1 MASAPGKE
9 LAPIVVKRVKKVVGG
24 GHGGAW
30 KIAYADFVTAMMA
43 FFLLMWVLGSTTS
56 GDLAG
61 ISAYFQNP
69 LRLAMDGGQGSG
81 DTRSIV
87 KGGGDNVTKASGQE
101 QRADSNSV
109 QRKMSESE
117 AYEQYNTKQKGQLEE
132 MRSEVESQIAGDK
145 SLEEYQKQI
154 FMDVSSD
161 GLRIQIVDEK
171 NRPMFESGSASMPDY
186 AKKLMRVI
194 GKVLAGGG
202 QPLRIEG
209 HTDGKPFPGAA
220 SGYTNWE
227 LSSDRAN
234 AARRELIAGG
244 LEGARVSQVV
254 GYADSVKLNPED
266 PNDPM
271 NRRISITI
279 LNARGAAKATGQSE
293 PQSPGGLQPAGSV
306 PSSGGGATWVP
317 NTSGSPKNAI
327 KETMPKIV
335 DNLPAFPAASFL
347 GRSVRGGESA
357 APANGA
363 GSPGAAVPAAP
374 QSGTAT
380 MQGAATTQNGT
391 ATTQPAGLG
400 ASAPSATPAARA
412 MPPGG
417 AQDGQAAS
425 RARSPGLTLPPPR

>member
-391 ATTQPAGLG
+391 ATTQPAGSG

>member
-1 MASAPGKE
+1 M
-9 LAPIVVKRVKKVVGG
+9 
-24 GHGGAW
+24 
-30 KIAYADFVTAMMA
+30 
-43 FFLLMWVLGSTTS
+43 
-56 GDLAG
+56 
-61 ISAYFQNP
+61 
-69 LRLAMDGGQGSG
+69 
-81 DTRSIV
+81 
-87 KGGGDNVTKASGQE
+87 
-101 QRADSNSV
+101 RAD
-109 QRKMSESE
+109 
-117 AYEQYNTKQKGQLEE
+117 
-132 MRSEVESQIAGDK
+132 VESQIAGDK

-154 FMDVSSD
+154 FMDVTSD

-171 NRPMFESGSASMPDY
+171 NRPMFESGSAGMPDY

-244 LEGARVSQVV
+244 LEGSRVSQVV
-254 GYADSVKLNPED
+254 GFADSVKLNPED

-293 PQSPGGLQPAGSV
+293 PRSSGGLQPAGAV

-317 NTSGSPKNAI
+317 NTPGSPKNAI

-335 DNLPAFPAASFL
+335 DTLPAFPAASFL
-347 GRSVRGGESA
+347 GRSARSDNG
-357 APANGA
+357 APAGA
-363 GSPGAAVPAAP
+363 HQRVVEQRHQRRALRP
-374 QSGTAT
+374 
-380 MQGAATTQNGT
+380 
-391 ATTQPAGLG
+391 LG
-400 ASAPSATPAARA
+400 
-412 MPPGG
+412 
-417 AQDGQAAS
+417 Q
-425 RARSPGLTLPPPR
+425 

>member
-293 PQSPGGLQPAGSV
+293 PQSPVGLQPAGSV

-347 GRSVRGGESA
+347 GRSVRGE
-357 APANGA
+357 
-363 GSPGAAVPAAP
+363 
-374 QSGTAT
+374 
-380 MQGAATTQNGT
+380 
-391 ATTQPAGLG
+391 
-400 ASAPSATPAARA
+400 
-412 MPPGG
+412 
-417 AQDGQAAS
+417 
-425 RARSPGLTLPPPR
+425 

>member
-391 ATTQPAGLG
+391 ATTQPAGSG
-400 ASAPSATPAARA
+400 ASAPSAMPAARA

-417 AQDGQAAS
+417 AQAGQAAS

>member
-1 MASAPGKE
+1 MASAPGKD

-132 MRSEVESQIAGDK
+132 MRADVESQIAGDK

-154 FMDVSSD
+154 FMDVTTD

-171 NRPMFESGSASMPDY
+171 NRPMFESGSAGMPDY

-244 LEGARVSQVV
+244 LESSRVSQVV
-254 GYADSVKLNPED
+254 GFADSVKLNPED

-306 PSSGGGATWVP
+306 PASGGGATWVP

-335 DNLPAFPAASFL
+335 DTLPAFPAASFL
-347 GRSVRGGESA
+347 GRSARGGDGNTPASPSA
-357 APANGA
+357 PPASPGNGA
-363 GSPGAAVPAAP
+363 PTSPGN
-374 QSGTAT
+374 
-380 MQGAATTQNGT
+380 GA
-391 ATTQPAGLG
+391 
-400 ASAPSATPAARA
+400 ASAPSN
-412 MPPGG
+412 G
-417 AQDGQAAS
+417 AAAS
-425 RARSPGLTLPPPR
+425 RPMPQGAAQESQPSARPRSPGLTLPPPSR

>member
-81 DTRSIV
+81 DTRSVV

-391 ATTQPAGLG
+391 ATTQPAGSG
-400 ASAPSATPAARA
+400 ASAPSAMPAARA

>member
-69 LRLAMDGGQGSG
+69 LRLAMEGGQGSG

-132 MRSEVESQIAGDK
+132 MRADVESQIAGDK

-154 FMDVSSD
+154 FMDVTTD

-171 NRPMFESGSASMPDY
+171 NRPMFESGSAGMPDY

-244 LEGARVSQVV
+244 LEGSRVSQVV
-254 GYADSVKLNPED
+254 GFADSVKLNPED

-279 LNARGAAKATGQSE
+279 LNARGAAKASGQAD
-293 PQSPGGLQPAGSV
+293 PQSPGGLQPAGAV
-306 PSSGGGATWVP
+306 PSAGGGATWVP
-317 NTSGSPKNAI
+317 NTPGAPKNAI
-327 KETMPKIV
+327 KETMPKVV
-335 DNLPAFPAASFL
+335 DTLPAFPAASFL
-347 GRSVRGGESA
+347 GRSNRGGESGG
-357 APANGA
+357 PANGGA
-363 GSPGAAVPAAP
+363 GPAGGGTPALSNPSSSQNGAASSPSSPAP
-374 QSGTAT
+374 SGGAGVLSQPPARP
-380 MQGAATTQNGT
+380 MPQGAAQDS
-391 ATTQPAGLG
+391 Q
-400 ASAPSATPAARA
+400 AAR
-412 MPPGG
+412 P
-417 AQDGQAAS
+417 
-425 RARSPGLTLPPPR
+425 RSPGLTLPPPSR

>member
-1 MASAPGKE
+1 MCIRDS
-9 LAPIVVKRVKKVVGG
+9 
-24 GHGGAW
+24 
-30 KIAYADFVTAMMA
+30 
-43 FFLLMWVLGSTTS
+43 
-56 GDLAG
+56 
-61 ISAYFQNP
+61 
-69 LRLAMDGGQGSG
+69 
-81 DTRSIV
+81 
-87 KGGGDNVTKASGQE
+87 
-101 QRADSNSV
+101 SNSV

-391 ATTQPAGLG
+391 ATTQPAGSG
-400 ASAPSATPAARA
+400 ASAPSAMPAARA

>member
-1 MASAPGKE
+1 M
-9 LAPIVVKRVKKVVGG
+9 
-24 GHGGAW
+24 
-30 KIAYADFVTAMMA
+30 
-43 FFLLMWVLGSTTS
+43 
-56 GDLAG
+56 
-61 ISAYFQNP
+61 
-69 LRLAMDGGQGSG
+69 
-81 DTRSIV
+81 

-132 MRSEVESQIAGDK
+132 MRADVESQIAGDK

-154 FMDVSSD
+154 FMDVTTD

-171 NRPMFESGSASMPDY
+171 NRPMFESGSAGMPDY

-244 LEGARVSQVV
+244 LEGSRVSQVV
-254 GYADSVKLNPED
+254 GFADSVKLNPED

-279 LNARGAAKATGQSE
+279 LNARGAAKASGQAD
-293 PQSPGGLQPAGSV
+293 PQSPGGLQPAGAV
-306 PSSGGGATWVP
+306 PSAGGGATWVP
-317 NTSGSPKNAI
+317 NTPGSPKNAI
-327 KETMPKIV
+327 KETMPKVV
-335 DNLPAFPAASFL
+335 DTLPAFPAASFL
-347 GRSVRGGESA
+347 GRSNRGGESGG
-357 APANGA
+357 PANGGA
-363 GSPGAAVPAAP
+363 GPAGGGTPALSNPSSSQNGAASSPSSPAPSGGAGVLS
-374 QSGTAT
+374 QSPARP
-380 MQGAATTQNGT
+380 MPQGAAQDS
-391 ATTQPAGLG
+391 Q
-400 ASAPSATPAARA
+400 AAR
-412 MPPGG
+412 P
-417 AQDGQAAS
+417 
-425 RARSPGLTLPPPR
+425 RSPGLTLPPPSR

>member
-9 LAPIVVKRVKKVVGG
+9 IAPIVVKRVKKVVGG

-109 QRKMSESE
+109 QRKMSEAE

-132 MRSEVESQIAGDK
+132 MRAEVEAQISGDK
-145 SLEEYQKQI
+145 SLEQYQSQI

-171 NRPMFESGSASMPDY
+171 NRPMFESGSSSMPDY
-186 AKKLMRVI
+186 AKRLMRVI
-194 GKVLAGGG
+194 GKVLAGGA

-220 SGYTNWE
+220 SSYTNWE

-234 AARRELIAGG
+234 AARRELVLGG
-244 LEGARVSQVV
+244 LETSRVSQVV
-254 GYADSVKLNPED
+254 GFADSVRLNPD
-266 PNDPM
+266 DANDPM

-279 LNARGAAKATGQSE
+279 LNARAAAKVGAQGA
-293 PQSPGGLQPAGSV
+293 QSPGGLQPAGSAGSV
-306 PSSGGGATWVP
+306 PSSSEGATWVP
-317 NTSGSPKNAI
+317 STPGSPKNAI
-327 KETMPKIV
+327 KDSMPKIV
-335 DNLPAFPAASFL
+335 DTLPPFPAASFL
-347 GRSVRGGESA
+347 ARGVRGGSGSA
-357 APANGA
+357 PGGGTPGSGSGALAPAGGGSASGGAGTSTPGGA
-363 GSPGAAVPAAP
+363 GS
-374 QSGTAT
+374 
-380 MQGAATTQNGT
+380 M
-391 ATTQPAGLG
+391 
-400 ASAPSATPAARA
+400 
-412 MPPGG
+412 PGG
-417 AQDGQAAS
+417 ASQSGDSGGGV
-425 RARSPGLTLPPPR
+425 RPRSPGLNLAPPSR

>member
-9 LAPIVVKRVKKVVGG
+9 VAPIVVKRVKKVVGG

-69 LRLAMDGGQGSG
+69 LRLAMEGGQGSG
-81 DTRSIV
+81 DTRSVV

-109 QRKMSESE
+109 QRKMSEAE

-132 MRSEVESQIAGDK
+132 MRAEVEAQIAGDK
-145 SLEEYQKQI
+145 SLEQYQSQI

-171 NRPMFESGSASMPDY
+171 NRPMFESGSSSMPDY
-186 AKKLMRVI
+186 AKRLMRVI
-194 GKVLAGGG
+194 GKVLAGGA

-220 SGYTNWE
+220 SSYTNWE

-234 AARRELIAGG
+234 AARRELVLGG
-244 LEGARVSQVV
+244 LETSRVSQVV
-254 GYADSVKLNPED
+254 GFADSVRLNPD
-266 PNDPM
+266 DANDPM

-279 LNARGAAKATGQSE
+279 LNARAAAKAGAQG
-293 PQSPGGLQPAGSV
+293 PGGLQAAGTAGSV
-306 PSSGGGATWVP
+306 PSTGEGATWVP
-317 NTSGSPKNAI
+317 STPGSPKNAI
-327 KETMPKIV
+327 KDAMPKIV
-335 DNLPAFPAASFL
+335 DSLPPFPAASFL
-347 GRSVRGGESA
+347 ARSIRGGSGSA
-357 APANGA
+357 PTGGAPSVGDGALAPAGSGSSPVGSGA
-363 GSPGAAVPAAP
+363 SGPGGSGATRGGAP
-374 QSGTAT
+374 QSGE
-380 MQGAATTQNGT
+380 
-391 ATTQPAGLG
+391 
-400 ASAPSATPAARA
+400 
-412 MPPGG
+412 GG
-417 AQDGQAAS
+417 AGARP
-425 RARSPGLTLPPPR
+425 RAPGLTLPPPSR

>member
-380 MQGAATTQNGT
+380 MQGTATTQNGT
-391 ATTQPAGLG
+391 ATTQPAGSG
-400 ASAPSATPAARA
+400 ASAPSAMPAARA

>member
-391 ATTQPAGLG
+391 ATTQPAGSG
-400 ASAPSATPAARA
+400 ASTPSAMPAARA

>member
-132 MRSEVESQIAGDK
+132 MRADVESQIAGDK

-154 FMDVSSD
+154 FMDVTSD

-171 NRPMFESGSASMPDY
+171 NRPMFESGSAGMPDY

-244 LEGARVSQVV
+244 LESARVSQVV
-254 GYADSVKLNPED
+254 GFADSVKLNPED

-279 LNARGAAKATGQSE
+279 LNARGAAKASGQTE
-293 PQSPGGLQPAGSV
+293 PQNQGGLQPAGSV
-306 PSSGGGATWVP
+306 PSTGGGATWVP
-317 NTSGSPKNAI
+317 NTPGSPKNAI
-327 KETMPKIV
+327 KDTMPKIV
-335 DNLPAFPAASFL
+335 DTLPAFPAASFL
-347 GRSVRGGESA
+347 GKGVRGDSA
-357 APANGA
+357 APANAA
-363 GSPGAAVPAAP
+363 GSPGAASPAGP
-374 QSGTAT
+374 QG
-380 MQGAATTQNGT
+380 GAA
-391 ATTQPAGLG
+391 AGQSSGQSPSVPGG
-400 ASAPSATPAARA
+400 ASAPMVASPAASPARA
-412 MPPGG
+412 MPP
-417 AQDGQAAS
+417 ASTQDGQSAS
-425 RARSPGLTLPPPR
+425 RARSPGLTLPPPSR

>member
-9 LAPIVVKRVKKVVGG
+9 VAPIVVKRVKKVVGG

-109 QRKMSESE
+109 QRKMSEAE

-132 MRSEVESQIAGDK
+132 MRAEVEAQIAGDK
-145 SLEEYQKQI
+145 ALEQYQSQI

-171 NRPMFESGSASMPDY
+171 NRPMFESGSSSMPDY
-186 AKKLMRVI
+186 AKRLMRVI
-194 GKVLAGGG
+194 GKVLAGGS

-220 SGYTNWE
+220 SSYTNWE

-234 AARRELIAGG
+234 AARRELVLGG
-244 LEGARVSQVV
+244 LETSRVSQVV
-254 GYADSVKLNPED
+254 GFADSVRLNPD
-266 PNDPM
+266 DANDPM

-279 LNARGAAKATGQSE
+279 LNARAAAKAGTPGAQGA
-293 PQSPGGLQPAGSV
+293 GGLQPAGSAGSV
-306 PSSGGGATWVP
+306 PSSAEGATWVP
-317 NTSGSPKNAI
+317 STSGSPKNAI
-327 KETMPKIV
+327 KDAMPKIV
-335 DNLPAFPAASFL
+335 DTLPPFPAASFL
-347 GRSVRGGESA
+347 GRSVRGGAGAPSA
-357 APANGA
+357 SGSNGSPGDGALAPGAAGA
-363 GSPGAAVPAAP
+363 GSTPGSIAGSQQGDAA
-374 QSGTAT
+374 SGTR
-380 MQGAATTQNGT
+380 
-391 ATTQPAGLG
+391 P
-400 ASAPSATPAARA
+400 RA
-412 MPPGG
+412 
-417 AQDGQAAS
+417 
-425 RARSPGLTLPPPR
+425 PGLTLPPPSR

>member
-9 LAPIVVKRVKKVVGG
+9 VAPIVVKRVKKVVGG

-109 QRKMSESE
+109 QRKMSEAE

-132 MRSEVESQIAGDK
+132 MRAEVEAQIAGDK
-145 SLEEYQKQI
+145 ALEQYQSQI

-171 NRPMFESGSASMPDY
+171 NRPMFESGSSSMPDY
-186 AKKLMRVI
+186 AKRLMRVI
-194 GKVLAGGG
+194 GKVLAGGT

-220 SGYTNWE
+220 SSYTNWE

-234 AARRELIAGG
+234 AARRELVLGG
-244 LEGARVSQVV
+244 LETSRVSQVV
-254 GYADSVKLNPED
+254 GFADSVRLNPD
-266 PNDPM
+266 DANDPM

-279 LNARGAAKATGQSE
+279 LNARAAAKAGTPGAQG
-293 PQSPGGLQPAGSV
+293 PGGLQPAGSAGSV
-306 PSSGGGATWVP
+306 PSSAEGATWVP
-317 NTSGSPKNAI
+317 STSGSPKNAI
-327 KETMPKIV
+327 KDAMPKIV
-335 DNLPAFPAASFL
+335 DTLPPFPAASFL
-347 GRSVRGGESA
+347 GRSVRGGAGAPSA
-357 APANGA
+357 SGSNGSPGDGALAPGAAGA
-363 GSPGAAVPAAP
+363 GSTSGSIAGSQQGDAA
-374 QSGTAT
+374 SGTR
-380 MQGAATTQNGT
+380 
-391 ATTQPAGLG
+391 P
-400 ASAPSATPAARA
+400 RA
-412 MPPGG
+412 
-417 AQDGQAAS
+417 
-425 RARSPGLTLPPPR
+425 PGLTLPPPSR

>member
-380 MQGAATTQNGT
+380 MQGTATTQNGT
-391 ATTQPAGLG
+391 ATTQPAGSG
-400 ASAPSATPAARA
+400 ATAPSATSAARA

>member
-9 LAPIVVKRVKKVVGG
+9 VAPIVVKRVKKVVGG

-109 QRKMSESE
+109 QRKMSEAE

-132 MRSEVESQIAGDK
+132 MRAEVEAQIAGDK
-145 SLEEYQKQI
+145 ALEQYQSQI

-171 NRPMFESGSASMPDY
+171 NRPMFESGSSSMPDY
-186 AKKLMRVI
+186 AKRLMRVI
-194 GKVLAGGG
+194 GKVLAGGT

-220 SGYTNWE
+220 SSYTNWE

-234 AARRELIAGG
+234 AARRELVLGG
-244 LEGARVSQVV
+244 LETSRVSQVV
-254 GYADSVKLNPED
+254 GFADSVRLNPD
-266 PNDPM
+266 DANDPM

-279 LNARGAAKATGQSE
+279 LNARAAAKAGTPGAQGA
-293 PQSPGGLQPAGSV
+293 GGLQPAGSAGSV
-306 PSSGGGATWVP
+306 PSSAEGATWVP
-317 NTSGSPKNAI
+317 STSGSPKNAI
-327 KETMPKIV
+327 KDAMPKIV
-335 DNLPAFPAASFL
+335 DTLPPFPAASFL
-347 GRSVRGGESA
+347 GRSVRGGAGAPSA
-357 APANGA
+357 SGSNGSPGDGALAPGAAGA
-363 GSPGAAVPAAP
+363 GSTPGSIAGSQQGDAA
-374 QSGTAT
+374 SGTR
-380 MQGAATTQNGT
+380 
-391 ATTQPAGLG
+391 P
-400 ASAPSATPAARA
+400 RA
-412 MPPGG
+412 
-417 AQDGQAAS
+417 
-425 RARSPGLTLPPPR
+425 PGLTLPPPSR

>member
-69 LRLAMDGGQGSG
+69 LRLAMEGGQGSG
-81 DTRSIV
+81 DTRSVV

-132 MRSEVESQIAGDK
+132 MRAEVESQIAGDK

-154 FMDVSSD
+154 FMDVSTD

-171 NRPMFESGSASMPDY
+171 NRPMFESGSAGMPDY

-194 GKVLAGGG
+194 GKVLAGSS

-244 LEGARVSQVV
+244 LEGSRVSQVV

-279 LNARGAAKATGQSE
+279 LNARGAAKATGQPES
-293 PQSPGGLQPAGSV
+293 QSPGGLQPAGTV

-347 GRSVRGGESA
+347 GKGARGGDNGSSA
-357 APANGA
+357 APSGGA
-363 GSPGAAVPAAP
+363 SSAAQSPAAP
-374 QSGTAT
+374 QN
-380 MQGAATTQNGT
+380 GAAPSSTPASA
-391 ATTQPAGLG
+391 ATGG
-400 ASAPSATPAARA
+400 ASQRSMAS
-412 MPPGG
+412 GN
-417 AQDGQAAS
+417 AQDSQSQA
-425 RARSPGLTLPPPR
+425 RPRSPGLTLPPPTR

>member
-9 LAPIVVKRVKKVVGG
+9 VAPIVVKRVKKVVGG

-109 QRKMSESE
+109 QRKMSEAE

-132 MRSEVESQIAGDK
+132 MRAEVEAQIAGDK
-145 SLEEYQKQI
+145 SLEQYQSQI

-171 NRPMFESGSASMPDY
+171 NRPMFESGSSTMPDY
-186 AKKLMRVI
+186 AKRLMRVI
-194 GKVLAGGG
+194 GKVLAGGT

-220 SGYTNWE
+220 SSYTNWE

-234 AARRELIAGG
+234 AARRELVLGG
-244 LEGARVSQVV
+244 LETSRVSQVV
-254 GYADSVKLNPED
+254 GFADSVRLNPD
-266 PNDPM
+266 DANDPM

-279 LNARGAAKATGQSE
+279 LNARAAAKAGAQGAQGS
-293 PQSPGGLQPAGSV
+293 GGLQPAGSAGAV
-306 PSSGGGATWVP
+306 PSSAEGATWVP
-317 NTSGSPKNAI
+317 NTPGSPKNAI
-327 KETMPKIV
+327 KDAMPKIV
-335 DNLPAFPAASFL
+335 DTLPPFPAASFL
-347 GRSVRGGESA
+347 ARGMRGGAGGTPAGGAPAEGGLAPGSGSA
-357 APANGA
+357 APQG
-363 GSPGAAVPAAP
+363 GSTAPGAPGSGSFAP
-374 QSGTAT
+374 GGGTPSGE
-380 MQGAATTQNGT
+380 GAA
-391 ATTQPAGLG
+391 
-400 ASAPSATPAARA
+400 
-412 MPPGG
+412 GG
-417 AQDGQAAS
+417 
-425 RARSPGLTLPPPR
+425 RPRSPGLTLPPPSR

>member
-9 LAPIVVKRVKKVVGG
+9 VAPIVVKRVKKVVGG

-109 QRKMSESE
+109 QRKMSEAE

-132 MRSEVESQIAGDK
+132 MRAEVEAQIAGDK
-145 SLEEYQKQI
+145 ALEQYQSQI

-171 NRPMFESGSASMPDY
+171 NRPMFESGSSSMPDY
-186 AKKLMRVI
+186 AKRLMRVI
-194 GKVLAGGG
+194 GKVLAGGT

-220 SGYTNWE
+220 SSYTNWE

-234 AARRELIAGG
+234 AARRELVLGG
-244 LEGARVSQVV
+244 LETSRVSQVV
-254 GYADSVKLNPED
+254 GFADSVRLNPD
-266 PNDPM
+266 DANDPM

-279 LNARGAAKATGQSE
+279 LNARAAAKAGTPGAQG
-293 PQSPGGLQPAGSV
+293 PGGLQPAGSAGSV
-306 PSSGGGATWVP
+306 PSSAEGATWVP
-317 NTSGSPKNAI
+317 STSGSPKNAI
-327 KETMPKIV
+327 KDAMPKIV
-335 DNLPAFPAASFL
+335 DTLPPFPAASFL
-347 GRSVRGGESA
+347 GRSVRGGAGAPSA
-357 APANGA
+357 SGSNGSPGDGVLAPGAAGA
-363 GSPGAAVPAAP
+363 GSTPGSIAGSQQGDAA
-374 QSGTAT
+374 SGTR
-380 MQGAATTQNGT
+380 
-391 ATTQPAGLG
+391 P
-400 ASAPSATPAARA
+400 RA
-412 MPPGG
+412 
-417 AQDGQAAS
+417 
-425 RARSPGLTLPPPR
+425 PGLTLPPPSR

>member
-9 LAPIVVKRVKKVVGG
+9 VAPIVVKRVKKVVGG

-69 LRLAMDGGQGSG
+69 LRLAMEGGQGSG
-81 DTRSIV
+81 DTRSVV

-109 QRKMSESE
+109 QRKMSEAE

-132 MRSEVESQIAGDK
+132 MRAEVEAQIAGDK
-145 SLEEYQKQI
+145 SLEQYQSQI

-171 NRPMFESGSASMPDY
+171 NRPMFESGSSSMPDY
-186 AKKLMRVI
+186 AKRLMRVI
-194 GKVLAGGG
+194 GKVLAGGA

-220 SGYTNWE
+220 SSYTNWE

-234 AARRELIAGG
+234 AARRELVLGG
-244 LEGARVSQVV
+244 LETSRVSQVV
-254 GYADSVKLNPED
+254 GFADSVRLNPD
-266 PNDPM
+266 DANDPM

-279 LNARGAAKATGQSE
+279 LNARAAAKAGAQG
-293 PQSPGGLQPAGSV
+293 PGGLQAAGTAGSV
-306 PSSGGGATWVP
+306 PSTGDGATWVP
-317 NTSGSPKNAI
+317 STSGSPKNAI
-327 KETMPKIV
+327 KDAMPKIV
-335 DNLPAFPAASFL
+335 DSLPPFPAASFL
-347 GRSVRGGESA
+347 ARSVRGGSGSA
-357 APANGA
+357 PTGGAPSAGDGALAPAGGGSSPVGSGA
-363 GSPGAAVPAAP
+363 SGPGGSGATRGGAP
-374 QSGTAT
+374 QSGE
-380 MQGAATTQNGT
+380 
-391 ATTQPAGLG
+391 
-400 ASAPSATPAARA
+400 
-412 MPPGG
+412 GG
-417 AQDGQAAS
+417 AGARP
-425 RARSPGLTLPPPR
+425 RAPGLTLPPPSR

>member
-363 GSPGAAVPAAP
+363 GSSGAAVPAAP

-391 ATTQPAGLG
+391 ATTQPAGSG
-400 ASAPSATPAARA
+400 ASAPSAMPAARA

>member
-306 PSSGGGATWVP
+306 PSLP

-391 ATTQPAGLG
+391 ATTQPAGSG
-400 ASAPSATPAARA
+400 ASAPSAMPAARA

>member
-1 MASAPGKE
+1 MASAPGKD

-132 MRSEVESQIAGDK
+132 MRADVESQIAGDK

-154 FMDVSSD
+154 FMDVTSD

-171 NRPMFESGSASMPDY
+171 NRPMFESGSAGMPDY

-244 LEGARVSQVV
+244 LEGSRVSQVV
-254 GYADSVKLNPED
+254 GFADSVKLNPED

-293 PQSPGGLQPAGSV
+293 PQSPGGLQPAGAV

-317 NTSGSPKNAI
+317 NTPGSPKNAI

-335 DNLPAFPAASFL
+335 DTLPAFPAASFL
-347 GRSVRGGESA
+347 GRSARGDNG
-357 APANGA
+357 APAGGA
-363 GSPGAAVPAAP
+363 PASGGA
-374 QSGTAT
+374 
-380 MQGAATTQNGT
+380 
-391 ATTQPAGLG
+391 
-400 ASAPSATPAARA
+400 APSAPGATPAGAPAAETRT
-412 MPPGG
+412 MPQG
-417 AQDGQAAS
+417 ATQDGQSGA
-425 RARSPGLTLPPPR
+425 RPRSPGLTLPPPSR

>member
-69 LRLAMDGGQGSG
+69 LRLAMEGGQGSG
-81 DTRSIV
+81 DTRSVV

-132 MRSEVESQIAGDK
+132 MRAEVESQIAGDK

-154 FMDVSSD
+154 FMDVSTD

-171 NRPMFESGSASMPDY
+171 NRPMFESGSAGMPDY

-194 GKVLAGGG
+194 GKVLAGSS

-244 LEGARVSQVV
+244 LEGSRVSQVV

-279 LNARGAAKATGQSE
+279 LNARGAAKAT
-293 PQSPGGLQPAGSV
+293 
-306 PSSGGGATWVP
+306 
-317 NTSGSPKNAI
+317 KNAI

-347 GRSVRGGESA
+347 GKGARGGDNGSSA
-357 APANGA
+357 APSGGA
-363 GSPGAAVPAAP
+363 SSAAQSPAAP
-374 QSGTAT
+374 QN
-380 MQGAATTQNGT
+380 GAAPSSTPASA
-391 ATTQPAGLG
+391 ATGG
-400 ASAPSATPAARA
+400 ASQRSMAS
-412 MPPGG
+412 GN
-417 AQDGQAAS
+417 AQDSQSQA
-425 RARSPGLTLPPPR
+425 RPRSPGLTLPPPTR